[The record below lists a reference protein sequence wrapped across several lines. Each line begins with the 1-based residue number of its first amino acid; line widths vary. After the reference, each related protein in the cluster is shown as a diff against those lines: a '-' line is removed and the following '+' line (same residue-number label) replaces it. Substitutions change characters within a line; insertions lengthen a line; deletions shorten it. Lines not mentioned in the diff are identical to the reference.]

1 MDPLN
6 VAQVLA
12 AYNASLA
19 QVFTRQTYTVTGTL
33 EPKNHTPYNG
43 RLYWYLVDGD
53 ARLTVQ
59 IPERSRDFHG
69 RRVMVT
75 GRLTPRLWKER
86 GAFEVTLYVES
97 ITPLDP
103 PPDDWIGPLR
113 GVGEERRLSWPTVER
128 AIEKQILAGERPRVL
143 MFCGTN
149 SVVGED
155 VRAALGPHARAYH
168 IDTRQVSLTDA
179 AAVAAALSAQKMD
192 ADLVAVV
199 RGGGEGLSALSDRR
213 VIETLARHVS
223 VPVVSAVGH
232 AVDRP
237 LIQEVVYHAFPTPT
251 ALGTWLAGRVTAA
264 RVRRKRR
271 TRVMLLVAL
280 GVFALMLA
288 AMWARMTP

>member
-1 MDPLN
+1 VDPLH

-19 QVFTRQTYTVTGTL
+19 QVFTRQTCTITGIL
-33 EPKNHTPYNG
+33 EPKHDTVYG
-43 RLYWYLVDGD
+43 GQLYWYLVDGD
-53 ARLTVQ
+53 ARLTVRM
-59 IPERSRDFHG
+59 PERWQVYRG
-69 RRVMVT
+69 RRVEVT
-75 GRLTPRLWKER
+75 GQLTPRLWTHR
-86 GAFEVTLYVES
+86 GEIEVVLDVKHMN
-97 ITPLDP
+97 PLEP

-149 SVVGED
+149 AVVGED

-168 IDTRQVSLTDA
+168 IDKRQVSLTDA

-232 AVDRP
+232 AVDR
-237 LIQEVVYHAFPTPT
+237 
-251 ALGTWLAGRVTAA
+251 R
-264 RVRRKRR
+264 
-271 TRVMLLVAL
+271 
-280 GVFALMLA
+280 
-288 AMWARMTP
+288 